1 MALLNRIS
9 HLFTADFH
17 ALLDRIED
25 PESLLKQAIRDM
37 EQSLAEQQQRLR
49 RRDEQRRSQELE
61 SERVQAR
68 LEDLSQHIDHAFTAG
83 DETLVRQ
90 LVRQRL
96 LCERQHGLRREQAQ
110 QSADAE
116 VREREQLAANRAAL
130 DSLRQKLAAFE
141 LTQEPASGLTGD
153 ADAIT
158 EQEVDAAVLAEKQR
172 RRKS

>member
-1 MALLNRIS
+1 MPLLNRLS
-9 HLFTADFH
+9 HLFAADFH

-25 PESLLKQAIRDM
+25 PEALLKQAIRDM
-37 EQSLAEQQQRLR
+37 EQSLTEQQQRLQ
-49 RRDEQRRSQELE
+49 RRDEQRRAHELD

-68 LEDLSQHIDHAFTAG
+68 LDDLRQHIDHAFSAD
-83 DETLVRQ
+83 DESLVRQ

-96 LCERQHGLRREQAQ
+96 LCERQHSLRREQAQ

-130 DSLRQKLAAFE
+130 DTLRQKLAALE
-141 LTQEPASGLTGD
+141 LTQEPASGLAGD

-158 EQEVDAAVLAEKQR
+158 EQEVEAAVLAEKQR